1 MANFNFNRVFL
12 GGRLTADPEVKTTQ
26 SGTPVLTFTIA
37 VNRPK
42 PKDGGE
48 AMSDFITCVAWKER
62 AEMIGNY
69 FKKGSSILVEGEI
82 NVRKWQD
89 KDGGNRYATEVQV
102 TRVYFVD
109 SKNEGQVA
117 PAASS
122 TPSYTPDA
130 YKAPQFEDLWNESD
144 LPF

>member
-1 MANFNFNRVFL
+1 MANLNLNKVIL
-12 GGRLTADPEVKTTQ
+12 AGRITADPEVKTTQ
-26 SGTPVLTFTIA
+26 SGTSVLTFTVA

-62 AEMIGNY
+62 AEMIGKY
-69 FKKGSSILVEGEI
+69 FNKGSSILIEGEI

-109 SKNEGQVA
+109 SKNEGQGA

-122 TPSYTPDA
+122 APSYTPDA
-130 YKAPQFEDLWNESD
+130 YKAPQFGEMGKDDD

>member
-12 GGRLTADPEVKTTQ
+12 GGRLTADPEVKMTQ
-26 SGTPVLTFTIA
+26 SGTSVLTFTIA

-48 AMSDFITCVAWKER
+48 AQTDFITCVAWKER
-62 AEMIGNY
+62 AEMIGKY
-69 FKKGSSILVEGEI
+69 FRKGSSIFVEGEI
-82 NVRKWQD
+82 QVRKW
-89 KDGGNRYATEVQV
+89 KDNDGNNRSSTEVQV

-109 SKNEGQVA
+109 SKSEGQGA

-122 TPSYTPDA
+122 APSYTPDA
-130 YKAPQFEDLWNESD
+130 YKAPQFEEMGKDDD